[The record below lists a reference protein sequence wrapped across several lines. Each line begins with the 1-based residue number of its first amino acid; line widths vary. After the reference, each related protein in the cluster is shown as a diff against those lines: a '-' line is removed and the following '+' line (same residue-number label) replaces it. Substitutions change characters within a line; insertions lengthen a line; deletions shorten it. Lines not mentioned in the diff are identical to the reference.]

1 MTKLAEST
9 GDGIHGLP
17 PKEKMAP
24 SARKIRETYA
34 IAPNTPFLQRE
45 FGYFCLDRWY
55 EQGLA
60 RDVSLDDYF
69 GYDPPASYSL
79 CQLGWVKA
87 PFIPL
92 FEEKIIEDRGTHE
105 VVQDEV
111 GRHVLFFSNR
121 RTGFMPTYL
130 HHPVTDRKSWEQ
142 NCKWR
147 LDPTTPE
154 RYQDLETRMKEAR
167 EAAARGLMIV
177 QNLIGGYMYLRS
189 IIGPEQLLYQFYDD
203 PELIHE
209 CMRSWYEL
217 AEAVITRHQQYVTL
231 DELFFAED
239 ICYKQGP
246 LISPDMIR
254 EFLFPYYQRLIGN
267 IESRQLDKSRHLY
280 FQVDT
285 DGFAPSVIPLYRTIG
300 MDVMSPFE
308 VAAGC
313 DVVAVGGQYPD
324 LVIIGGVDKRK
335 IAKGREAIDRVIDSI
350 FPAMYRR
357 GGYIPTFDHGVPEEV
372 SLEDY
377 EYFRKR
383 CLEFVFG

>member
-1 MTKLAEST
+1 MNLDESS
-9 GDGIHGLP
+9 GDGIYGML
-17 PKEKMAP
+17 PKEKMDY
-24 SARKIRETYA
+24 SARKIRENYA
-34 IAPNTPFLQRE
+34 VTPNSSFLQRE
-45 FGYFCLDRWY
+45 FGYYCLDRWY
-55 EQGLA
+55 EQGLP
-60 RDVSLDDYF
+60 RDVSLDEYF

-79 CQLGWVKA
+79 GQLGWVKA

-92 FEEKIIEDRGTHE
+92 FEEKVMEDRGTHE

-111 GRHVLFFSNR
+111 GRHVLFFKNR

-130 HHPVTDRKSWEQ
+130 HHPVTDIKSWEQ

-147 LDPTTPE
+147 LDPSSPE
-154 RYQDLETRMKEAR
+154 RNQDLESRMKEAQQ
-167 EAAARGLMIV
+167 AAARGLMIV

-189 IIGPEQLLYQFYDD
+189 LIGPEQLLYTFYDD
-203 PELIHE
+203 PELIRE
-209 CMRSWYEL
+209 CMRTWFEI
-217 AEAVITRHQQYVTL
+217 ADTVIIRHQKYVTL
-231 DELFFAED
+231 DELFIAED
-239 ICYKQGP
+239 ICYKQSS

-254 EFLFPYYQRLIGN
+254 EFLFPYYQQLIGN
-267 IESRQLDKSRHLY
+267 IKSRQLDKSRHLY

-285 DGFAPSVIPLYRTIG
+285 DGNAPSVIPLYREIG

-324 LVIIGGVDKRK
+324 LMIIGGVDKRE
-335 IAKGREAIDRVIDSI
+335 IARGREAIDRAIDSI
-350 FPAMYRR
+350 FPAMCMR

-377 EYFRKR
+377 KYFRKR
-383 CLEFVFG
+383 CLEFAS